1 MSRPFFSKPT
11 REKCAEFIDG
21 LMEKMG
27 GAEDDQFEFFKNTS
41 RDWQTPEFYQ
51 ECINFTKMWLT
62 SPEDLYRRE
71 ADRTVVWLLDNVLFV
86 HPAEIAKESHARLV
100 KLVVGLVPE
109 ENRAEIATQRRNMLD
124 SEILQMLCAKTP
136 VFDPQAL
143 LLKIE
148 EAAAKGHFPR
158 VIIDAY
164 SQKHLVLTKEAQSKA
179 DKPHEFIGYWKDAY
193 PIFSM
198 QGFVEFFPESLRQEA
213 KARLF
218 TAFSRKE
225 VLKSFLTDALYS
237 AQKDYREQLIDVRKP
252 LEDIRPFLNKPNVIA
267 ECSLTQEESLAL
279 LREQCPFKDFLDEY
293 CTDENPHFDSAY
305 RKVMGSSMP
314 MELAFNLQR
323 LLVTEQDKELL
334 GLVSAYKATGL
345 PWNND
350 TEITALKN
358 SLKGLRELLPSE
370 SSPERESAFQALLMT
385 LRGYYT
391 GIEDGMIA
399 DLSAGA
405 PNVESKIAVHDD
417 IFNLAD
423 QLAPSSLKPDFETLQ
438 NIRLSAEIMFHV
450 SNNSDEASFLPVV
463 ERISANGKAG
473 NFPSVLCLPMAEK
486 YLKKLPEKVMS
497 DIRSAFRHPQN
508 LNRLLGMSLNTGGF
522 IDRGGVPDYL
532 SIAKLSAD
540 DAVHVLAQAY
550 GGKFLKGMAKEAT
563 GSLVKSMSKLASSHL
578 WRYVG
583 EDMRKK
589 FSPGTDLSNR

>member
-1 MSRPFFSKPT
+1 
-11 REKCAEFIDG
+11 
-21 LMEKMG
+21 
-27 GAEDDQFEFFKNTS
+27 
-41 RDWQTPEFYQ
+41 
-51 ECINFTKMWLT
+51 
-62 SPEDLYRRE
+62 
-71 ADRTVVWLLDNVLFV
+71 
-86 HPAEIAKESHARLV
+86 
-100 KLVVGLVPE
+100 
-109 ENRAEIATQRRNMLD
+109 
-124 SEILQMLCAKTP
+124 
-136 VFDPQAL
+136 
-143 LLKIE
+143 
-148 EAAAKGHFPR
+148 
-158 VIIDAY
+158 
-164 SQKHLVLTKEAQSKA
+164 
-179 DKPHEFIGYWKDAY
+179 
-193 PIFSM
+193 
-198 QGFVEFFPESLRQEA
+198 
-213 KARLF
+213 
-218 TAFSRKE
+218 
-225 VLKSFLTDALYS
+225 
-237 AQKDYREQLIDVRKP
+237 
-252 LEDIRPFLNKPNVIA
+252 
-267 ECSLTQEESLAL
+267 
-279 LREQCPFKDFLDEY
+279 
-293 CTDENPHFDSAY
+293 
-305 RKVMGSSMP
+305 
-314 MELAFNLQR
+314 
-323 LLVTEQDKELL
+323 
-334 GLVSAYKATGL
+334 
-345 PWNND
+345 
-350 TEITALKN
+350 
-358 SLKGLRELLPSE
+358 
-370 SSPERESAFQALLMT
+370 MT

-391 GIEDGMIA
+391 GIENGMIA